1 MDFPPDEDEE
11 AERRSPRECPE
22 DVDENRVTPTAGGES
37 EENHVTPTN
46 TGGEPEETEEN
57 HVAPNTG
64 TTSARAQSTDFTVVH
79 PTQVRFTCP
88 VCALTYPKH
97 ASLIRHVGV
106 SHKSVNLN
114 IKFKCALCDYTHA
127 NKRST
132 SLHFRH
138 AHGVAIPPA
147 TIDGSKEKACPFC
160 PLTFPSSHSCSTHIR
175 EKHMTEACQQRSR
188 EAAQKEAQQG
198 VSTAR
203 TKWTQREIEL
213 FKAALA
219 KYGPGSNIKL
229 AKEIGTRST
238 EQVNVY
244 KCRFLK
250 AYPTW
255 VSEHYHPA
263 IPVDGTARSSATTR
277 SPSSQPQVGHTP
289 PGPSNTQRRRTAG
302 PRALT
307 VPTVNRRRG
316 APPAFPT
323 SPPSSPPDAAAAG
336 QQLPTRSPTST
347 TPHQAVASARQH
359 YSPGVGEAQPQTPA
373 ATPPPTPPITVS
385 PVTAQPSQE
394 ERTPSPPPVPVSE
407 GGVLRLQLL
416 DQALTILRS
425 NNISVWDPEASC
437 FSPPATDLATPTS
450 SSPLTTVP
458 ARMHCSP
465 GMGGACQPQP
475 PPATIPPAPAITP
488 PPAPVTVRKPYNTEV
503 GVDHLMSPLAAYPEE
518 APVSPPSIFQSLLH
532 VPPFVPAVPRTSMM
546 TRRLDQALQSLRGE
560 APDTS
565 PPPTPPSPP
574 QHASPPTV
582 VSERQH
588 CSPAV
593 DVVISQPLPMSPAV
607 GGTNPPTPPSSPGQL
622 PPPAGVPGPPAT
634 ITIDPERMDETLRM
648 PMYQELTPFSG
659 RRLGTFEWVAFEE
672 VLKRWSTAIKEVVTA
687 QRRRPPNPT
696 SQWARRRRRRAR
708 EREGR
713 PPSPSPDPDLPP
725 DPSQQTGEQEQTQN
739 PTNTRAS
746 GRARQAAKARH
757 LQKLYRAN
765 PGVCMRR
772 LLVST
777 PPVFCKI
784 PEPELVQYFTNTF
797 AEPPP
802 LGPPPAWL
810 FPDRHPGDTGVPGDT
825 DEGDILQPPI
835 TPEDVVT
842 QFRRTRR
849 TAPGVDGITYTNWRW
864 VDPKGLILSTIFNIC
879 RVNSRVPH
887 SWKHS
892 TVILIH
898 KGGDVTSVRNWRP
911 ISLQLTMYKLYSA
924 IIARR
929 IASWAIAT
937 SAFSDAQKGFLA
949 FDGCAEHNFILRSMM
964 TDSRRRKRNLLLAWL
979 DLRDAFGS
987 VPHHL
992 ILNTM
997 QRLGLSGSVLEI
1009 VRDIY
1014 SHSTVSVRTGRE
1026 SYTPA
1031 IPQNRGVKQGCPL
1044 SPILFNIVL
1053 ESLLKYL
1060 ATNKAGYTL
1069 AQDHYN
1075 SLAYADD
1082 VCVMASTKE
1091 GLQSLLDQ
1099 CKEFAEWA
1107 GLAYN
1112 VKKCGSLCLINES
1125 HIYVDY
1131 LFTPHLGTEIIPA
1144 LSWEE
1149 RYRYLGCPTGA
1160 YRTHTSVLDE
1170 LRENLLKDC
1179 GIVFTSELAEW
1190 QKLDAYRRFLF
1201 PRLNFALKVVFP
1213 GATWCRKL
1221 DTAIRAIIKRGL
1233 HLPPRTCT
1241 QYLYLSQALG
1251 GMGIPSVED
1260 ESHVARSAQA
1270 FKFLSDS
1277 RDVRVRNVAIDQ
1289 LVATVAKR
1297 APYLDPTDPDHLE
1310 RWLATTASP
1319 LEGKAGDL
1327 QSLWSSVRGS
1337 LILTGSFIKLT
1348 EESATL
1354 HTAKHTVTWAKRKLA
1369 YQVLKEGTNSRHLTL
1384 LQHSADQGRASFST
1398 SLHPDSTFF
1407 TYTGAFLSFPQY
1419 RFIHRARLN
1428 LLPVRT
1434 VQARCRRLVPT
1445 TQCRTCGRVPET
1457 LAHVLNHC
1465 HFNLGMARAR
1475 HNSILERIVRAVP
1488 EFVGTKMK
1496 EQQIPGTTGDNRPD
1510 LTIISPCGTKV
1521 TLVEVSCPFEGTP
1534 TALEDAANLKMTKY
1548 EPLRQQLLQTY
1559 AEVTIHPFIV
1569 GSLGSWFPGNDR
1581 VLSALRI
1588 GQKYAALMRRLCV
1601 VSAIAGSQNIWY
1613 QAMCKS
1619 HHRPARGEDGPTDTG
1634 RTEVTEGDGPAAV
1647 GATVVGGPEA
1657 VGGPVTPQGGIAL
1670 DNASV
1675 PLNNA
1680 SVPATP

>member
-1 MDFPPDEDEE
+1 QL
-11 AERRSPRECPE
+11 S
-22 DVDENRVTPTAGGES
+22 
-37 EENHVTPTN
+37 
-46 TGGEPEETEEN
+46 
-57 HVAPNTG
+57 
-64 TTSARAQSTDFTVVH
+64 
-79 PTQVRFTCP
+79 
-88 VCALTYPKH
+88 
-97 ASLIRHVGV
+97 
-106 SHKSVNLN
+106 
-114 IKFKCALCDYTHA
+114 
-127 NKRST
+127 
-132 SLHFRH
+132 
-138 AHGVAIPPA
+138 
-147 TIDGSKEKACPFC
+147 
-160 PLTFPSSHSCSTHIR
+160 
-175 EKHMTEACQQRSR
+175 
-188 EAAQKEAQQG
+188 
-198 VSTAR
+198 
-203 TKWTQREIEL
+203 
-213 FKAALA
+213 
-219 KYGPGSNIKL
+219 
-229 AKEIGTRST
+229 
-238 EQVNVY
+238 
-244 KCRFLK
+244 
-250 AYPTW
+250 
-255 VSEHYHPA
+255 
-263 IPVDGTARSSATTR
+263 
-277 SPSSQPQVGHTP
+277 
-289 PGPSNTQRRRTAG
+289 
-302 PRALT
+302 
-307 VPTVNRRRG
+307 
-316 APPAFPT
+316 
-323 SPPSSPPDAAAAG
+323 AAA
-336 QQLPTRSPTST
+336 
-347 TPHQAVASARQH
+347 
-359 YSPGVGEAQPQTPA
+359 
-373 ATPPPTPPITVS
+373 PPTPHLNGHVDGGDGHGNGKAAHHLHLLTQ
-385 PVTAQPSQE
+385 TCHLTHPSRQE
-394 ERTPSPPPVPVSE
+394 SRNRP
-407 GGVLRLQLL
+407 R
-416 DQALTILRS
+416 I
-425 NNISVWDPEASC
+425 
-437 FSPPATDLATPTS
+437 TPT
-450 SSPLTTVP
+450 
-458 ARMHCSP
+458 P
-465 GMGGACQPQP
+465 GPRVELGRQP
-475 PPATIPPAPAITP
+475 
-488 PPAPVTVRKPYNTEV
+488 R
-503 GVDHLMSPLAAYPEE
+503 
-518 APVSPPSIFQSLLH
+518 
-532 VPPFVPAVPRTSMM
+532 
-546 TRRLDQALQSLRGE
+546 
-560 APDTS
+560 PDTCRGS
-565 PPPTPPSPP
+565 T
-574 QHASPPTV
+574 
-582 VSERQH
+582 
-588 CSPAV
+588 
-593 DVVISQPLPMSPAV
+593 
-607 GGTNPPTPPSSPGQL
+607 
-622 PPPAGVPGPPAT
+622 GP
-634 ITIDPERMDETLRM
+634 
-648 PMYQELTPFSG
+648 
-659 RRLGTFEWVAFEE
+659 
-672 VLKRWSTAIKEVVTA
+672 
-687 QRRRPPNPT
+687 
-696 SQWARRRRRRAR
+696 
-708 EREGR
+708 
-713 PPSPSPDPDLPP
+713 
-725 DPSQQTGEQEQTQN
+725 
-739 PTNTRAS
+739 
-746 GRARQAAKARH
+746 
-757 LQKLYRAN
+757 N
-765 PGVCMRR
+765 PGVCMRH
-772 LLVST
+772 LLVTT

-784 PEPELVQYFTNTF
+784 PEPELVQHFTSTF

-802 LGPPPAWL
+802 LGPPPTWL
-810 FPDRHPGDTGVPGDT
+810 FPDRQPDNTGVPGDT

-842 QFRRTRR
+842 QFRRARR
-849 TAPGVDGITYTNWRW
+849 TAPGVDGITYANWRW
-864 VDPKGLILSTIFNIC
+864 VDPKGLILATIYNIC
-879 RVNSRVPH
+879 RINSRVPH

-929 IASWAIAT
+929 LASWAIAT

-949 FDGCAEHNFILRSMM
+949 FDGCAEHNFIVRSMM

-1009 VRDIY
+1009 
-1014 SHSTVSVRTGRE
+1014 
-1026 SYTPA
+1026 
-1031 IPQNRGVKQGCPL
+1031 
-1044 SPILFNIVL
+1044 
-1053 ESLLKYL
+1053 
-1060 ATNKAGYTL
+1060 
-1069 AQDHYN
+1069 DHYN
-1075 SLAYADD
+1075 SLTYADD

-1107 GLAYN
+1107 GLTYN

-1125 HIYVDY
+1125 HIYVDH
-1131 LFTPHLGTEIIPA
+1131 LFTPHLGTELIPA

-1179 GIVFTSELAEW
+1179 GTVFASELAEW

-1221 DTAIRAIIKRGL
+1221 DTAIRAVIKRGL

-1251 GMGIPSVED
+1251 GMGISSVED

-1337 LILTGSFIKLT
+1337 LILTGSIIKLT

-1384 LQHSADQGRASFST
+1384 LQRSADKGRASLST

-1428 LLPVRT
+1428 LLP
-1434 VQARCRRLVPT
+1434 
-1445 TQCRTCGRVPET
+1445 RTCGRVPET

-1465 HFNLGMARAR
+1465 HFNFGMARAR
-1475 HNSILERIVRAVP
+1475 HNSIRERIVRAVP
-1488 EFVGTKMK
+1488 EFLGTKMK

-1534 TALEDAANLKMTKY
+1534 TALEDAANLKVAKY

-1581 VLSALRI
+1581 VLSALPI

-1619 HHRPARGEDGPTDTG
+1619 HHRPAREEDGPADTG
-1634 RTEVTEGDGPAAV
+1634 RTEVTEGDGPTVV
-1647 GATVVGGPEA
+1647 GATVVGDPEA
-1657 VGGPVTPQGGIAL
+1657 VGGPVAPRGGIAL
-1670 DNASV
+1670 DNATVS
-1675 PLNNA
+1675 
-1680 SVPATP
+1680 ATP

>member
-289 PGPSNTQRRRTAG
+289 PGPSNTQGHRTAG

-316 APPAFPT
+316 ALPAFPT

-359 YSPGVGEAQPQTPA
+359 YSPGV
-373 ATPPPTPPITVS
+373 
-385 PVTAQPSQE
+385 VTAQPSQE

-488 PPAPVTVRKPYNTEV
+488 PPAPVTRRPSVTTL
-503 GVDHLMSPLAAYPEE
+503 HLPVPPTRPAIRPGCPTYIHDDTTTGSGATIPERRG
-518 APVSPPSIFQSLLH
+518 SRHLPPSHATISTSTRLTADCGLRKATLQPGGGRGH
-532 VPPFVPAVPRTSMM
+532 QPAATYVASCGR
-546 TRRLDQALQSLRGE
+546 DQPAN
-560 APDTS
+560 T
-565 PPPTPPSPP
+565 
-574 QHASPPTV
+574 TV
-582 VSERQH
+582 VTW
-588 CSPAV
+588 P
-593 DVVISQPLPMSPAV
+593 
-607 GGTNPPTPPSSPGQL
+607 L

-672 VLKRWSTAIKEVVTA
+672 GRGNRSGAAATL
-687 QRRRPPNPT
+687 PT
-696 SQWARRRRRRAR
+696 
-708 EREGR
+708 
-713 PPSPSPDPDLPP
+713 DLPP
-725 DPSQQTGEQEQTQN
+725 PGPGQPDSQNGD
-739 PTNTRAS
+739 NTAGNRRYRTP
-746 GRARQAAKARH
+746 GIAR
-757 LQKLYRAN
+757 RAN
-765 PGVCMRR
+765 EARTIQRAYRTNPGNCMRR
-772 LLVST
+772 LLQPG

-784 PEPELVQYFTNTF
+784 GDAELVEHFNAAYSV
-797 AEPPP
+797 PPP
-802 LGPPPAWL
+802 LGPPPLWL
-810 FPDRHPGDTGVPGDT
+810 FPPRHPESLQRTLGGQRDLLQGWTASPTQIGDGWIPRLDPGSHIQHLQAKQEDPYCM
-825 DEGDILQPPI
+825 EAFHGDPDSQ
-835 TPEDVVT
+835 
-842 QFRRTRR
+842 
-849 TAPGVDGITYTNWRW
+849 
-864 VDPKGLILSTIFNIC
+864 
-879 RVNSRVPH
+879 
-887 SWKHS
+887 
-892 TVILIH
+892 
-898 KGGDVTSVRNWRP
+898 GGDVAIIQNWRT
-911 ISLQLTMYKLYSA
+911 ISLQLTIYKIYSA
-924 IIARR
+924 LIARR
-929 IASWAIAT
+929 IAAWAISN
-937 SAFSDAQKGFLA
+937 SAFPHPPTTHRARPQNFFLA
-949 FDGCAEHNFILRSMM
+949 YDGCAEHNFLLRSMF
-964 TDSRRRKRNLLLAWL
+964 TDSRRKKKNLLLTW
-979 DLRDAFGS
+979 
-987 VPHHL
+987 V
-992 ILNTM
+992 
-997 QRLGLSGSVLEI
+997 
-1009 VRDIY
+1009 
-1014 SHSTVSVRTGRE
+1014 
-1026 SYTPA
+1026 
-1031 IPQNRGVKQGCPL
+1031 
-1044 SPILFNIVL
+1044 
-1053 ESLLKYL
+1053 
-1060 ATNKAGYTL
+1060 
-1069 AQDHYN
+1069 N

-1082 VCVMASTKE
+1082 VCIAASSKE
-1091 GLQSLLDQ
+1091 ENQHLLDRAM
-1099 CKEFAEWA
+1099 EYVEWA
-1107 GLAYN
+1107 GFAFN
-1112 VKKCGSLCLINES
+1112 AKKCGSLCMINQAPRIS
-1125 HIYVDY
+1125 VDHLY
-1131 LFTPHLGTEIIPA
+1131 TPRLGTDVIPA

-1149 RYRYLGCPTGA
+1149 RYKYLGCPTGA
-1160 YRTHTSVLDE
+1160 FRSNAKVLEE
-1170 LRENLLKDC
+1170 LRQSLVKDTDT
-1179 GIVFTSELAEW
+1179 VFQSPLAEW
-1190 QKLDAYRRFLF
+1190 QKLDAFRRFLF
-1201 PRLNFALKVVFP
+1201 PRLSFAMKVMFP
-1213 GATWCRKL
+1213 GITWCKKL
-1221 DTAIRAIIKRGL
+1221 DTSLRSIIKRGL
-1233 HLPPRTCT
+1233 HLPRRTCT
-1241 QYLYLSQALG
+1241 HYFYLSHDLG
-1251 GMGIPSVED
+1251 GLGIPSAEM
-1260 ESHVARSAQA
+1260 ESHAVKAGQA
-1270 FKFLSDS
+1270 FKFLADT
-1277 RDVRVRNVAIDQ
+1277 RDPYIRAVALDQ
-1289 LVATVAKR
+1289 LTDTVKKR
-1297 APYLDPTDPDHLE
+1297 ARHLDPNKPEDLSEFLNNSAP
-1310 RWLATTASP
+1310 P
-1319 LEGKAGDL
+1319 GEGGAGDM
-1327 QSLWSSVRGS
+1327 QSIWSQSSVLDKAEPDS
-1337 LILTGSFIKLT
+1337 PSPETGH
-1348 EESATL
+1348 EA
-1354 HTAKHTVTWAKRKLA
+1354 
-1369 YQVLKEGTNSRHLTL
+1369 
-1384 LQHSADQGRASFST
+1384 ASSEWTQKIHGPRPFDSVAQ
-1398 SLHPDSTFF
+1398 HPDSTFF
-1407 TYTGAFLSFPQY
+1407 TYTGAFLTFPQY
-1419 RFIHRARLN
+1419 RFIHKARLN
-1428 LLPVRT
+1428 LLPDC
-1434 VQARCRRLVPT
+1434 A
-1445 TQCRTCGRVPET
+1445 
-1457 LAHVLNHC
+1457 
-1465 HFNLGMARAR
+1465 
-1475 HNSILERIVRAVP
+1475 AVP
-1488 EFVGTKMK
+1488 PSLGTKYK
-1496 EQQIPGTTGDNRPD
+1496 EQAIPGTTGNNRPD
-1510 LTIISPCGTKV
+1510 LTIISPDESTV
-1521 TLVEVSCPFEGTP
+1521 TIVDVSCPFEGSP
-1534 TALEDAANLKMTKY
+1534 LALEEAAKTKLMKY
-1548 EPLRQQLLQTY
+1548 EPLKQHLLQTY
-1559 AEVTIHPFIV
+1559 NSVTILPFIV
-1569 GSLGSWFPGNDR
+1569 GSLGSWYPANDR
-1581 VLSALRI
+1581 VLSSLRI
-1588 GQKYAALMRRLCV
+1588 GRKYASLMRKLCV
-1601 VSAIAGSQNIWY
+1601 VSAVAGSQNIWY
-1613 QAMCKS
+1613 ASMCT
-1619 HHRPARGEDGPTDTG
+1619 HRRSSATATEESPEPA
-1634 RTEVTEGDGPAAV
+1634 
-1647 GATVVGGPEA
+1647 
-1657 VGGPVTPQGGIAL
+1657 
-1670 DNASV
+1670 
-1675 PLNNA
+1675 PLQQ
-1680 SVPATP
+1680 

>member
-1 MDFPPDEDEE
+1 MDPLDEE
-11 AERRSPRECPE
+11 ISRGREGMDRELHPADTYDDDSGTE
-22 DVDENRVTPTAGGES
+22 GRLSDGAPA
-37 EENHVTPTN
+37 EENTPARHGEALAEEAAIPPQLPGDAGTGASIRPPTSRHVTDL
-46 TGGEPEETEEN
+46 
-57 HVAPNTG
+57 VII
-64 TTSARAQSTDFTVVH
+64 H
-79 PTQVRFTCP
+79 PSQTRFTCP
-88 VCALTYPKH
+88 DTGCRLTYPTH
-97 ASLIRHVGV
+97 ASLVRHVGV
-106 SHKSVNLN
+106 SHRRMTLN
-114 IKFKCALCDYTHA
+114 ISFKCALCDYAHA

-138 AHGVAIPPA
+138 AHGAAVPPA
-147 TIDGSKEKACPFC
+147 SIEGSNEKACPYC
-160 PLTFPSSHSCSTHIR
+160 PLTFPTKRSCSTHLR
-175 EKHMTEACQQRSR
+175 EKHMQEVCAQRAR
-188 EAAQKEAQQG
+188 EAADKEVQRG
-198 VSTAR
+198 TSTAR
-203 TKWTQREIEL
+203 AKWTEQEVKL
-213 FKAALA
+213 FKTALA
-219 KYGPGSNIKL
+219 KYGPDSNIKL
-229 AKEIGTRST
+229 AAEIQTRSAA
-238 EQVNVY
+238 QVNVF
-244 KCRFLK
+244 KWRFLK
-250 AYPTW
+250 AYPSW
-255 VSEHYHPA
+255 LSEHYHPA
-263 IPVDGTARSSATTR
+263 PPAGNVLNSRRASSSPRSPPLQTPEDRSPSVTQAPRTLTGARPATARIAVRSGRGTRPATAVSS
-277 SPSSQPQVGHTP
+277 SPSSQPTISP
-289 PGPSNTQRRRTAG
+289 PGPQLAARTAA
-302 PRALT
+302 RA
-307 VPTVNRRRG
+307 V
-316 APPAFPT
+316 T
-323 SPPSSPPDAAAAG
+323 SPSLASPEAGVALQPALSDTASTPMAHSPMSPPHNAPRPSS
-336 QQLPTRSPTST
+336 SS
-347 TPHQAVASARQH
+347 
-359 YSPGVGEAQPQTPA
+359 
-373 ATPPPTPPITVS
+373 
-385 PVTAQPSQE
+385 E
-394 ERTPSPPPVPVSE
+394 ERTPSPAPVQLSE
-407 GGVLRLQLL
+407 AGVARVQRLDRMLQLL
-416 DQALTILRS
+416 RPQT
-425 NNISVWDPEASC
+425 V
-437 FSPPATDLATPTS
+437 S
-450 SSPLTTVP
+450 SSTLPAGTTTPIPTPPTAALASTAPAPLITLDTLRMPYIPGEGIEQPSAPTRAALVSSSDNLYDPPSSVFHSLINAPPLTPEMLHLEAPTT
-458 ARMHCSP
+458 SP
-465 GMGGACQPQP
+465 ES
-475 PPATIPPAPAITP
+475 
-488 PPAPVTVRKPYNTEV
+488 APVLT
-503 GVDHLMSPLAAYPEE
+503 L
-518 APVSPPSIFQSLLH
+518 PSSQSFLDAQPFIPGTTWTSTRVQRLNQVLL
-532 VPPFVPAVPRTSMM
+532 T
-546 TRRLDQALQSLRGE
+546 LREGI

-565 PPPTPPSPP
+565 PPPTPPSPL

-582 VSERQH
+582 ASERQH
-588 CSPAV
+588 RSLAV
-593 DVVISQPLPMSPAV
+593 DAVVSQPLPVSPAL
-607 GGTNPPTPPSSPGQL
+607 GGANPPIPPSSPDQL
-622 PPPAGVPGPPAT
+622 PPSAGVPSPPAT

-648 PMYQELTPFSG
+648 SMYQELTPFSG

-687 QRRRPPNPT
+687 QRRRPPNST

-713 PPSPSPDPDLPP
+713 PPSPSPDP
-725 DPSQQTGEQEQTQN
+725 SQQTGEQEQTQN
-739 PTNTRAS
+739 HTNTRAS

-757 LQKLYRAN
+757 LQRLYRAN
-765 PGVCMRR
+765 PGVCMRH
-772 LLVST
+772 LLVTT

-784 PEPELVQYFTNTF
+784 PEPELVQHFTSTF

-802 LGPPPAWL
+802 LGPPPTWL
-810 FPDRHPGDTGVPGDT
+810 FPDRQPDNTGVPGDT

-842 QFRRTRR
+842 QFRRARR
-849 TAPGVDGITYTNWRW
+849 TAPGVDGITYANWRW
-864 VDPKGLILSTIFNIC
+864 VDPKGLILATIYNIC
-879 RVNSRVPH
+879 RINSRVPH

-929 IASWAIAT
+929 LASWAIAT

-949 FDGCAEHNFILRSMM
+949 FDGCAEHNFIVRSMM

-1009 VRDIY
+1009 
-1014 SHSTVSVRTGRE
+1014 
-1026 SYTPA
+1026 
-1031 IPQNRGVKQGCPL
+1031 
-1044 SPILFNIVL
+1044 
-1053 ESLLKYL
+1053 
-1060 ATNKAGYTL
+1060 
-1069 AQDHYN
+1069 DHYN
-1075 SLAYADD
+1075 SLTYADD

-1107 GLAYN
+1107 GLTYN

-1125 HIYVDY
+1125 HIYVDH
-1131 LFTPHLGTEIIPA
+1131 LFTPHLDTELIPA

-1179 GIVFTSELAEW
+1179 GTVFASELAEW

-1221 DTAIRAIIKRGL
+1221 DTAIRAVIKRGL

-1251 GMGIPSVED
+1251 GMGISSVED

-1337 LILTGSFIKLT
+1337 LILTGSIIKLT

-1384 LQHSADQGRASFST
+1384 LQRSADKGRASLST

-1428 LLPVRT
+1428 LLP
-1434 VQARCRRLVPT
+1434 
-1445 TQCRTCGRVPET
+1445 CRTCGRVPET

-1465 HFNLGMARAR
+1465 HFNFGMARAR
-1475 HNSILERIVRAVP
+1475 HNSIRERIVRAVP
-1488 EFVGTKMK
+1488 EFLGTTMK

-1534 TALEDAANLKMTKY
+1534 TALEDAANLKVAKY

-1581 VLSALRI
+1581 VLSALPI

-1619 HHRPARGEDGPTDTG
+1619 HHRPAREEDGPADTG
-1634 RTEVTEGDGPAAV
+1634 RTEVTEGDGPTVV
-1647 GATVVGGPEA
+1647 GATVVGDPEA
-1657 VGGPVTPQGGIAL
+1657 VGGPVAPRGGIAL
-1670 DNASV
+1670 DNATVS
-1675 PLNNA
+1675 
-1680 SVPATP
+1680 ATP